1 MRESYRRLLLLNDKQ
16 NLQEPRRAK
25 ILVTGGAG
33 FIGSHLVNRLSVE
46 NRVIVLDKLPSG
58 SPSNLEK
65 SKHRITFIEDDSRGK
80 ALVLILI

>member
-33 FIGSHLVNRLSVE
+33 FIGSHLVNRVT
-46 NRVIVLDKLPSG
+46 VLDKLPSG

-65 SKHRITFIEDDSRGK
+65 SKHRITFIDGDIRGK

>member
-1 MRESYRRLLLLNDKQ
+1 LRKSYRRLLLLNDKQ

-46 NRVIVLDKLPSG
+46 NRVIVLDKLPPG

-65 SKHRITFIEDDSRGK
+65 SKHRITFIDDDIRGK

>member
-16 NLQEPRRAK
+16 NLQEPRRVK

-33 FIGSHLVNRLSVE
+33 FIGSHLVDRLSVE
-46 NRVIVLDKLPSG
+46 NRVIVLGKLPSG

-65 SKHRITFIEDDSRGK
+65 NKHRITFIDGDIRGK